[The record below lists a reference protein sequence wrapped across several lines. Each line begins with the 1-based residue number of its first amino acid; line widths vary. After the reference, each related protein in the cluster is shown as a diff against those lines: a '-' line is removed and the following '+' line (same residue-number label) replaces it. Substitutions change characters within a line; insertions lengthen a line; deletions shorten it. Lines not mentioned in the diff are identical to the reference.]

1 MKIVHS
7 IFLKIALSMG
17 LIMYFAYAVPT
28 GKYANF
34 YLIGVSAFTALF
46 LPIFTLISTYL
57 EQKGFRLTGSMFLSK
72 LAKLVWQSLYNFLAL
87 GLLVKGNIIDPN
99 NLKMV
104 GGLIGAVCLTSL
116 ASQGLQ
122 YLAITLSNH
131 DKGNRFA
138 NIFFA
143 LSLNVIIS
151 ALAALGYKNVQVFF
165 VIMGLMLGVI
175 GVLISLITDIW
186 RLLPSK
192 GGIGLFLGT
201 FNPVHKSHVAILKD
215 FIDKR
220 QLDKVYIHPTVI
232 PKIHQYLLDKEMIKI
247 VDQRAGK
254 RYYEKSA
261 TADPLVNFFPTG
273 QVFYE
278 AENRLLML
286 KVAIKEAGLE
296 NKVEIL
302 FEPNL
307 YQKDGFYAIIKAIKK
322 RHPHMKLHGLLG
334 TDEGGMLLHDI
345 YDETWIKPFVKL
357 RRDNISGTA
366 IRKGEKGMTT
376 PKITAALDLFS
387 NLKEGQSDQLFG
399 QTVQLVNNRLEVAD
413 DKICL

>member
-28 GKYANF
+28 GKYANL
-34 YLIGVSAFTALF
+34 YLIGVSAFTAVF

-72 LAKLVWQSLYNFLAL
+72 LTKLVWQSLYNLLVL
-87 GLLVKGNIIDPN
+87 GLLVKGNVIDPN

-165 VIMGLMLGVI
+165 VIMGLLLGVI

-186 RLLPSK
+186 GLLPSK
-192 GGIGLFLGT
+192 GGIGLYLGT
-201 FNPVHKSHVAILKD
+201 FNPVHKSHIAILKD

-232 PKIHQYLLDKEMIKI
+232 PKMHQYLLDKGMIKI

-278 AENRLLML
+278 AENRVFML
-286 KVAIKEAGLE
+286 KAAIKEAGLE

-307 YQKDGFYAIIKAIKK
+307 YRTDGFYAIIKAIKK
-322 RHPHMKLHGLLG
+322 RHSHIQ
-334 TDEGGMLLHDI
+334 LHD
-345 YDETWIKPFVKL
+345 Y
-357 RRDNISGTA
+357 
-366 IRKGEKGMTT
+366 
-376 PKITAALDLFS
+376 
-387 NLKEGQSDQLFG
+387 
-399 QTVQLVNNRLEVAD
+399 
-413 DKICL
+413 